1 MDIVTG
7 QGGDVT
13 RAEIIM
19 PMSSKTCSMKHW
31 ARRTITK
38 KQESINNDGVVLG
51 IQVKGCY
58 EIHKLDVEQYVND
71 NMMLSLVNS
80 DSASDTI
87 IKTYLGPR
95 TISTHLPRNFRL
107 QARSDDMS
115 CVNGRVVV
123 YPADSYVREFDSD
136 IAET

>member
-7 QGGDVT
+7 DAT
-13 RAEIIM
+13 RAEITM

-80 DSASDTI
+80 DGASDTI
-87 IKTYLGPR
+87 IKTYLMGIGLAVLCSLETSGYRPTL
-95 TISTHLPRNFRL
+95 TICPAQTIILAFILP
-107 QARSDDMS
+107 
-115 CVNGRVVV
+115 
-123 YPADSYVREFDSD
+123 
-136 IAET
+136 IAM

>member
-38 KQESINNDGVVLG
+38 KQESMNNDGVVLG

-80 DSASDTI
+80 DGASDTI
-87 IKTYLGPR
+87 IKTYLMGPAPAVLFSLETSGYR
-95 TISTHLPRNFRL
+95 PTLTI
-107 QARSDDMS
+107 
-115 CVNGRVVV
+115 C
-123 YPADSYVREFDSD
+123 PAQTIILTFILL
-136 IAET
+136 IAM